1 MIAYRLVRSQEAPE
15 FRDIPKPVAGSG
27 QLLIKVG
34 GCGLCHTDLGT
45 VRHRTTDEWA
55 DTAPPFTMGH
65 EVAGWVE
72 GIGQGVIGF
81 KTGEPVTVV
90 PLWGS
95 CGHCPP
101 CRRGEENFCYY
112 VPRMIGAGVGFDG
125 GLAEY
130 MVAEARY
137 TVPLGDLDPIVAA
150 PLTDAGLTT
159 YTAIKP
165 ALPSLVPGSTAAVI
179 GVGGLGL
186 LAVQMLRSLSGARV
200 IALDRDET
208 HLELAKKHGADVA
221 ISSDANS
228 AGKIREITSGAG
240 ATFVLDC
247 VGAEATLKLGVD
259 ALARLGRLT
268 LVGSAMGKVNFGLL
282 NIPWGAQLNTSMNG
296 GTVNLREI
304 VELARLG
311 RIETIEDQY
320 PLSRVAEAYRDLE
333 EGKLRG
339 RAVCIPGA

>member
-1 MIAYRLVRSQEAPE
+1 MIAYRLVRAQEPPQ
-15 FRDIPKPVAGSG
+15 FQDIRKPVAGPG

-45 VRHRTTDEWA
+45 VRHRSTDEWA
-55 DTAPPFTMGH
+55 GTPPPFTMGH
-65 EVAGWVE
+65 EVAGWIE
-72 GIGQGVIGF
+72 EIGQGVLGF
-81 KTGEPVTVV
+81 KTGEPVAVV

-101 CRRGEENFCYY
+101 CRRGEENFCHY

-130 MVAEARY
+130 MLTESRY
-137 TVPLGDLDPIVAA
+137 AVPLGDLDPVLAA

-165 ALPSLVPGSTAAVI
+165 ALPALVPGTTAAVI

-186 LAVQMLRSLSGARV
+186 LAVQMLRTLCGARV
-200 IALDRDET
+200 VALDRDEQ
-208 HLELAKKHGADVA
+208 HLALAMSHGADAA
-221 ISSDANS
+221 IPSDASS
-228 AGKIREITSGAG
+228 AGRIREMTSGAG

-268 LVGSAMGKVNFGLL
+268 LVGSAMGEINFGLRD
-282 NIPWGAQLNTSMNG
+282 IPWGAQLTTSMNG
-296 GTVNLREI
+296 GTANLREI

-311 RIETIEDQY
+311 RIETIEDRY
-320 PLSRVAEAYRDLE
+320 PLSRAAEAYRDLD

-339 RAVCIPGA
+339 RAVCVPG